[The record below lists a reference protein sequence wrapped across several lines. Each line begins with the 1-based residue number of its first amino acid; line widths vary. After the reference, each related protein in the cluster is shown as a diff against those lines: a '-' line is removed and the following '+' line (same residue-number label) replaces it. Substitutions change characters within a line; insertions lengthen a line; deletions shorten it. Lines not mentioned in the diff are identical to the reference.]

1 MAEKTELEKN
11 NMNEGDFFKCAVI
24 WLYVMRISFFLGL
37 LFIFFLLFKTNILIG
52 G

>member
-11 NMNEGDFFKCAVI
+11 NMNEGDFFKVCCHLTLCDEDI
-24 WLYVMRISFFLGL
+24 FFSRL
-37 LFIFFLLFKTNILIG
+37 LLIFFLLFKTNILIG